1 MKASLQISI
10 YLKKIN
16 LFVVMIGADSKI
28 IANVNN
34 LVRNNKGGI
43 SLHLFFGL

>member
-28 IANVNN
+28 IAKVIY
-34 LVRNNKGGI
+34 LVKNNKRGT
-43 SLHLFFGL
+43 